1 MIKVIAFDMV
11 GVLVTEKDINLSP
24 EEDKLERLFGDNIDD
39 ADYLTKA
46 RKIVPEDSVVIR
58 MTEDIIEKL
67 YKVKDLKI
75 FEKIKTKY
83 NDVKIIIATNHVSF
97 ARNYIDK
104 HLDTNYLDDVIIS
117 AEVHKL
123 KPNADFY
130 QLLLDKYNVNPD
142 EMLFVDD
149 SQKNVDGAKELGI
162 KTIKIDKDMDVYNEV
177 SLHLD
182 DRPSRISER

>member
-1 MIKVIAFDMV
+1 MLTGGWQVIKMIAFDMV

-83 NDVKIIIATNHVSF
+83 LTLQS
-97 ARNYIDK
+97 R
-104 HLDTNYLDDVIIS
+104 LT
-117 AEVHKL
+117 
-123 KPNADFY
+123 
-130 QLLLDKYNVNPD
+130 
-142 EMLFVDD
+142 
-149 SQKNVDGAKELGI
+149 KN
-162 KTIKIDKDMDVYNEV
+162 TIY
-177 SLHLD
+177 
-182 DRPSRISER
+182 

>member
-11 GVLVTEKDINLSP
+11 GVLVTEKDINLSS

-39 ADYLTKA
+39 AGYLASA
-46 RKIVPEDSVVIR
+46 RKIISDNSVITR

-67 YKVKDLKI
+67 YEVKDSKI
-75 FEKIKTKY
+75 FEKIKSKY
-83 NDVKIIIATNHVSF
+83 NDVKIVIATNHVSSI
-97 ARNYIDK
+97 RNYIDN
-104 HLDTNYLDDVIIS
+104 HLDTKRLDDIIIS

-149 SQKNVDGAKELGI
+149 SQKNIDGAKELGI
-162 KTIKIDKDMDVYNEV
+162 RTIKIDKDMDVYNEV
-177 SLHLD
+177 SLHLN
-182 DRPSRISER
+182 DRPLRISER